1 MKLGGTPRGI
11 EVEMDRLALDVNGC
25 FDPAAGGLDRAELV
39 ALAPAAKAAFD
50 GFESR
55 RRAGELGFADL
66 PRDAETADACSRL
79 AKDLAGQ
86 FENLLVLGIGGSSLG
101 GRAIVAALC
110 HPFHNLLPRERRGAL
125 RVFFPDNSD
134 PNTFEAL
141 LGTLDLADTCF
152 ATVTKSGGTAETMGQ
167 HLALRERCIA
177 RFGEEGYR
185 ARCVL
190 VTDPSKGALRAIAR
204 SEGLRA
210 LPIPSNVG
218 GRFSALSAV
227 GLLPAAAA
235 GVEVAALLAGAAAME
250 ARCRTGSLR
259 ENPAL
264 LLAAALHLLDV
275 KKGRR
280 IHVLMPYAD
289 GLRDLGDWFVQLW
302 AESLGKRP
310 DVGPTPFRAVGA
322 TDQHSSLQLMM
333 QGPHDKVVTFVRVAQ
348 PRADVSMS
356 VPEGYR
362 AHGEIAYLHGHTLG
376 ELIDAERRSTDAAL
390 RRAGR
395 PTASIEIPRL
405 DARSVGELLLLLE
418 LATAYAGGLYGV
430 NAFDQPGV
438 EAGKLYTQGL
448 LGRPG
453 YERFRDELSRAAPPD
468 PALVLG

>member
-1 MKLGGTPRGI
+1 M
-11 EVEMDRLALDVNGC
+11 ERLSLDVTGC
-25 FDPAAGGLDRAELV
+25 FDPSAGGVDRAELE
-39 ALAPAAKAAFD
+39 ALAPAARAAFE
-50 GFESR
+50 GLGAR
-55 RRAGELGFADL
+55 RRAGEVGFLDL
-66 PRDAETADACSRL
+66 PADAAAAEASVEL
-79 AKDLAGQ
+79 ARELAGR

-101 GRAIVAALC
+101 GRAIVSALS
-110 HPFHNLLPRERRGAL
+110 HPFHNLLPRERRGAM

-134 PNTFEAL
+134 PATFEAL

-152 ATVTKSGGTAETMGQ
+152 ATVTKSGGTAETMSQ

-177 RFGEEGYR
+177 RFGEAGYR
-185 ARCVL
+185 ERCVL
-190 VTDPSKGALRAIAR
+190 VTDPAKGALRAIAEA
-204 SEGLRA
+204 EGLRA
-210 LPIPSNVG
+210 LSVPPNVG

-235 GVEVAALLAGAAAME
+235 GLDVPALLAGAAGME
-250 ARCRTGSLR
+250 ARCRSGEVR

-264 LLAAALHLLDV
+264 LYAAALHLLDAR
-275 KKGRR
+275 KGRR

-289 GLRDLGDWFVQLW
+289 ALREAGDWFVQLW

-333 QGPHDKVVTFVRVAQ
+333 EGPHDKVVTFVRVVR
-348 PRADVSMS
+348 PRADLSIT

-362 AHGEIAYLHGHTLG
+362 THAEIAYLDRHTLG
-376 ELIDAERRSTDAAL
+376 ELLDAERRSTEAAL

-395 PTASIEIPRL
+395 PTATIELPRL
-405 DARSVGELLLLLE
+405 DARAVGELLMLLE

-438 EAGKLYTQGL
+438 EAGKRYTQGL

-453 YERFRDELSRAAPPD
+453 YERYRSELAAAAPSD
-468 PALVLG
+468 RSLVLA

>member
-1 MKLGGTPRGI
+1 
-11 EVEMDRLALDVNGC
+11 MDRLKLDVNGC
-25 FDPAAGGLDRAELV
+25 FDPAAGGLDRAEL
-39 ALAPAAKAAFD
+39 AGLAPAAREAFD
-50 GFESR
+50 AFEAR

-66 PRDAETADACSRL
+66 PRDGDAADGALRL
-79 AKDLAGQ
+79 AAELAGK
-86 FENLLVLGIGGSSLG
+86 FENLVVLGIGGSSLG

-110 HPFHNLLPRERRGAL
+110 HPFHNLLPRERRGAM

-134 PNTFEAL
+134 PATFEAL
-141 LGTLDLADTCF
+141 LGTLDLSETCF
-152 ATVTKSGGTAETMGQ
+152 ATVTKSGGTAETMAQ
-167 HLALRERCIA
+167 HLALRERCLA

-185 ARCVL
+185 ERCVL
-190 VTDPSKGALRAIAR
+190 VTDPAKGALRAIAR
-204 SEGLRA
+204 AEGLRA
-210 LPIPSNVG
+210 LSVPANVG

-235 GVEVAALLAGAAAME
+235 GADVRELLAGAASLE
-250 ARCRTGSLR
+250 ERCRTGSTA

-264 LLAAALHLLDV
+264 LLAAALHLMDRR
-275 KKGRR
+275 KGRR

-289 GLRDLGDWFVQLW
+289 GLRELGDWFVQLW

-322 TDQHSSLQLMM
+322 TDQHASLQLMM
-333 QGPHDKVVTFVRVAQ
+333 EGPHDKVVTIVRVAR
-348 PRADVSMS
+348 PRVDLSMT
-356 VPEGYR
+356 VPESYGEH
-362 AHGEIAYLHGHTLG
+362 AEIAYLHGHTMG
-376 ELIDAERRSTDAAL
+376 ELIEAERRATEAAL

-395 PTASIEIPRL
+395 PTVGIELPRL
-405 DARSVGELLLLLE
+405 DARAVGELVMLLE

-438 EAGKLYTQGL
+438 EAGKRYAQGL

-453 YERFRDELSRAAPPD
+453 YERYRDELAGAPAPD